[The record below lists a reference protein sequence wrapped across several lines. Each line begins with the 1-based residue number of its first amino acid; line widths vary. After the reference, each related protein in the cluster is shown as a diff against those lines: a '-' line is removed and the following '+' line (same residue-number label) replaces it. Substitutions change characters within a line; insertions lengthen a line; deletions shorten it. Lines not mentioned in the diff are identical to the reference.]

1 MKRNFLIIFLL
12 AVIVFF
18 TYKIFN
24 SAVVT
29 QRKVEPSQVSTE
41 VIENPELNK
50 IPPKAD
56 DNAKSSLNPEF
67 RFTSDYN
74 NTNSKKD
81 FIQDK
86 KEHFSEQSFEFE
98 KQKADNIYSKS
109 NKKTLL
115 KEKSIPEFGQSPH
128 KFPKIESGILMCTPY
143 TEKLKTEYMG
153 MNVEYTVEISGWINN
168 RCILNFSMDILSPGS
183 KFESTYG
190 ISDDMV
196 EVFGFAPKVRCE
208 FSKQQLLYVGDSILE
223 EKQKDRKM
231 LKNPEQIDFPD
242 FRDLSFSDM
251 KLLQVILND
260 RACKIL
266 NSDEILN
273 MFENLF

>member
-12 AVIVFF
+12 AVIIFF

-41 VIENPELNK
+41 VTKNSESNK
-50 IPPKAD
+50 TPPKAD
-56 DNAKSSLNPEF
+56 DNAKPPLNPEF
-67 RFTSDYN
+67 RFTSDN
-74 NTNSKKD
+74 NNINSKKD

-109 NKKTLL
+109 NNKPLFEEQPKL
-115 KEKSIPEFGQSPH
+115 EFGQRPQH
-128 KFPKIESGILMCTPY
+128 LPQKENGLLMCTPY
-143 TEKLKTEYMG
+143 KEKLKTEYMG
-153 MNVEYTVEISGWINN
+153 MNVEYTVEILGWINN
-168 RCILNFSMDILSPGS
+168 RCILNFSMDILSQGS
-183 KFESTYG
+183 TFESTYG
-190 ISDDMV
+190 VSDDMV

-231 LKNPEQIDFPD
+231 LKNPEQIDLPD
-242 FRDLSFSDM
+242 FRDMSFSDM

-260 RACKIL
+260 KACKIL
-266 NSDEILN
+266 NSDEIFN

>member
-41 VIENPELNK
+41 VIENSELNK

-56 DNAKSSLNPEF
+56 DNAKSPLNPEF

-109 NKKTLL
+109 NKSLTFTPRWFAI
-115 KEKSIPEFGQSPH
+115 KS
-128 KFPKIESGILMCTPY
+128 
-143 TEKLKTEYMG
+143 
-153 MNVEYTVEISGWINN
+153 N
-168 RCILNFSMDILSPGS
+168 LS
-183 KFESTYG
+183 T
-190 ISDDMV
+190 
-196 EVFGFAPKVRCE
+196 
-208 FSKQQLLYVGDSILE
+208 
-223 EKQKDRKM
+223 
-231 LKNPEQIDFPD
+231 
-242 FRDLSFSDM
+242 
-251 KLLQVILND
+251 VIL
-260 RACKIL
+260 IL
-266 NSDEILN
+266 PFSSLEI
-273 MFENLF
+273 

>member
-12 AVIVFF
+12 AVIIFF

-41 VIENPELNK
+41 VTKNSEFNK
-50 IPPKAD
+50 TPPKAD
-56 DNAKSSLNPEF
+56 DNAKSPLNPEF

-74 NTNSKKD
+74 NINSKKD

-109 NKKTLL
+109 NNKPLFEEQPKL
-115 KEKSIPEFGQSPH
+115 EFGQRPQH
-128 KFPKIESGILMCTPY
+128 LPQKENGLLMCTPY

-153 MNVEYTVEISGWINN
+153 MNVEYTVEILGWINN

-183 KFESTYG
+183 TFESTYG
-190 ISDDMV
+190 VSDDVV

-231 LKNPEQIDFPD
+231 LKTPEQIDLPD
-242 FRDLSFSDM
+242 FRDMSFSDM

-266 NSDEILN
+266 NSDEIFN

>member
-12 AVIVFF
+12 AVIIFF

-41 VIENPELNK
+41 VTKNSESNK
-50 IPPKAD
+50 TPPKAD
-56 DNAKSSLNPEF
+56 DNAKPPLNPEF
-67 RFTSDYN
+67 RFTSDN
-74 NTNSKKD
+74 NNINSKKD

-98 KQKADNIYSKS
+98 KPKLDDIYSKS
-109 NKKTLL
+109 NNKPLFEEQPKL
-115 KEKSIPEFGQSPH
+115 EFGQRPQH
-128 KFPKIESGILMCTPY
+128 LPQKENGLLMCTPY
-143 TEKLKTEYMG
+143 KEKLKTEYMG
-153 MNVEYTVEISGWINN
+153 MNVEYTVEILGWINN

-183 KFESTYG
+183 TFESTYG
-190 ISDDMV
+190 VSDDMV

-231 LKNPEQIDFPD
+231 LKNPEQIDSPD

-266 NSDEILN
+266 NSDEIFN